1 VIQRRHIFFAGGYDP
16 QGVDGFYGMFRSAV
30 KRFLRFWPVKVEVS
44 PPTILSDSFA
54 HWTIEAAGP
63 NWKTSTR
70 YDFLRQEEIIRSNIA
85 ESMVTQLP
93 RALWWI
99 VDDIVSGTMARVLR
113 SCWRFAAHH
122 IYFQILLLVWIA
134 IAIGGGWL
142 AGAMMARFTG
152 LPGWT
157 AVILGIVV
165 GVGIFAALRPLFDRW
180 HVVQI
185 TNHWPL
191 LRRFGRGEPSCFD
204 RPIDTCAERLISA
217 ARANE
222 ADEIV
227 VIGHSGGCVLALAIV
242 ARALERDP
250 DLGKHGPKVA
260 VVTLGSIMPA
270 VAMHPSATAMRDMV
284 RRIAVEPSITWAD
297 CQSRKDI
304 MNFWDFDPVA
314 GIGVETGPERCNP
327 TVWQVRFKDMV
338 SPEFYR
344 RLRTNFFRLHY
355 QFILGSDRRAPYD
368 YVMLTCGP
376 LPAVEWAKNPQAAL
390 ASFAEDGALP
400 QTKTGAAMPAAAS

>member
-30 KRFLRFWPVKVEVS
+30 KRFLRFWPVKAEVD
-44 PPTILSDSFA
+44 PPTIESDSFA

-70 YDFLRQEEIIRSNIA
+70 YDFVRQEQIIRTNLA

-99 VDDIVSGTMARVLR
+99 VDDLLSGTTARVLR
-113 SCWRFAAHH
+113 ACWRFAAHH
-122 IYFQILLLVWIA
+122 IYFQILLLIWIGV
-134 IAIGGGWL
+134 AIGGGWL
-142 AGAMMARFTG
+142 AGATAMHFTELPAGASFIIDAVFAVG
-152 LPGWT
+152 L
-157 AVILGIVV
+157 
-165 GVGIFAALRPLFDRW
+165 FAALRPLFDRW
-180 HVVQI
+180 HVIQI

-191 LRRFGRGEPSCFD
+191 LRRFGRGEPTCFD
-204 RPIDTCAERLISA
+204 QPINACAERLIAA

-222 ADEIV
+222 ADEIA
-227 VIGHSGGCVLALAIV
+227 VIGHSGGGVLAPAIV
-242 ARALERDP
+242 ARALARDP
-250 DLGKHGPKVA
+250 ELGRHGPKIVLM
-260 VVTLGSIMPA
+260 TLGSIMPA
-270 VAMHPSATAMRDMV
+270 VAMHPSATVMRDMV
-284 RRIAVEPSITWAD
+284 RRIAVEPSIVWID

-314 GIGVETGPERCNP
+314 GIGIEAGAEHCNP
-327 TVWQVRFKDMV
+327 TTWQVRFKDMV

-355 QFILGSDRRAPYD
+355 QFILGSDRRAVYD

-376 LPAVEWAKNPQAAL
+376 APIVEWAKHPHETL
-390 ASFAEDGALP
+390 TSFAEDGTFPDAEA
-400 QTKTGAAMPAAAS
+400 GVSVAAS

>member
-1 VIQRRHIFFAGGYDP
+1 VIQRRHIIFAGGYDP
-16 QGVDGFYGMFRSAV
+16 QDVDGFHGMFRSAV
-30 KRFLRFWPVKVEVS
+30 KRFLRFWPVKAEVS
-44 PPTILSDSFA
+44 PPTIESDSFA
-54 HWTIEAAGP
+54 RWTVETAGP
-63 NWKTSTR
+63 SWKTATR
-70 YDFLRQEEIIRSNIA
+70 YDFLRQEQIIRANIA

-99 VDDIVSGTMARVLR
+99 VDDLASGTITQVFR

-122 IYFQILLLVWIA
+122 IYFQLLLLIWIG

-142 AGAMMARFTG
+142 AGSLLARFAG
-152 LPGWT
+152 LSGWLAFLIG
-157 AVILGIVV
+157 AVIAIGL
-165 GVGIFAALRPLFDRW
+165 FAALRPLFDRW

-191 LRRFGRGEPSCFD
+191 LRRFGRGD
-204 RPIDTCAERLISA
+204 RPINAGAERLVAA

-227 VIGHSGGCVLALAIV
+227 VVGHSGGCVLALAIV
-242 ARALERDP
+242 ARALQRDP
-250 DLGKHGPKVA
+250 DLGRHGPKIA
-260 VVTLGSIMPA
+260 VITLGSIMPA
-270 VAMHPSATAMRDMV
+270 VALHPSATVMREIV
-284 RRIAVEPSITWAD
+284 RRIAIEPSIVWAD

-304 MNFWDFDPVA
+304 MNFWDFDPIA
-314 GIGVETGPERCNP
+314 GVGIEAGSERCNP
-327 TVWQVRFKDMV
+327 AVWQVRFKDMV

-355 QFILGSDRRAPYD
+355 QFILGADRRATYD

-376 LPAVEWAKNPQAAL
+376 LPTVEWARDPIGTLARFGDDAAL
-390 ASFAEDGALP
+390 PDARADTATPVRSA
-400 QTKTGAAMPAAAS
+400 

>member
-30 KRFLRFWPVKVEVS
+30 KRFLRFWPVKAEVD
-44 PPTILSDSFA
+44 PPMIESDSFA

-70 YDFLRQEEIIRSNIA
+70 YDFVRQEQIIRANLA

-99 VDDIVSGTMARVLR
+99 VDDLLSGTTARVLR
-113 SCWRFAAHH
+113 ACWRFAAHH
-122 IYFQILLLVWIA
+122 IYFQILLLIWIGV
-134 IAIGGGWL
+134 AIGGGWL
-142 AGAMMARFTG
+142 AGATAMRFTELPAGASFIIDAVFAVG
-152 LPGWT
+152 L
-157 AVILGIVV
+157 
-165 GVGIFAALRPLFDRW
+165 FAALRPLFDRW
-180 HVVQI
+180 HVIQI

-191 LRRFGRGEPSCFD
+191 LRRFGRGEPTCFD
-204 RPIDTCAERLISA
+204 QPINACAERLIAA

-222 ADEIV
+222 ADEIA
-227 VIGHSGGCVLALAIV
+227 VIGHSGGGVLAPAIV
-242 ARALERDP
+242 ARALARDP
-250 DLGKHGPKVA
+250 ELGRHGPKIVLM
-260 VVTLGSIMPA
+260 TLGSIMPA
-270 VAMHPSATAMRDMV
+270 VAMHPSATVMRDMV
-284 RRIAVEPSITWAD
+284 RRIAVEPSIVWID

-304 MNFWDFDPVA
+304 MNFWEVDPVA
-314 GIGVETGPERCNP
+314 GIGIEAGAERCNP
-327 TVWQVRFKDMV
+327 TIWQVRFKDMV

-355 QFILGSDRRAPYD
+355 QFILGSDRRAVYD

-376 LPAVEWAKNPQAAL
+376 APIVEWAKHPYETL
-390 ASFAEDGALP
+390 TSFAEDGTFPDA
-400 QTKTGAAMPAAAS
+400 KAGAAVSVAAS